1 MKRCVI
7 NVAVG
12 AWYPRGQDRLRASLQ
27 GVGFQGD
34 FVSWRD
40 TWPPGSPPHSAL
52 PYGFKSYAFQQAVS
66 QGYETILWLD
76 CSCWAVRPLEPL
88 FDHIEQE
95 GHVLSREKDPRAQN
109 WEGWTAGQWLKDE
122 ALANLGITRDEAL
135 KVPLIGGCFMG
146 VCLAHE
152 RSRTWLDEFCRFC
165 QDGTTLPGALRNINH
180 CVSEDD
186 RCLGHVADQAV
197 ASICAH
203 RLGMGI
209 TYPPA
214 WRDWARENVDPST
227 VILAAGM

>member
-7 NVAVG
+7 NVAAG

-40 TWPPGSPPHSAL
+40 TWPPGSPPHFAL

-122 ALANLGITRDEAL
+122 ALANLGITRD
-135 KVPLIGGCFMG
+135 V
-146 VCLAHE
+146 
-152 RSRTWLDEFCRFC
+152 TRF
-165 QDGTTLPGALRNINH
+165 R
-180 CVSEDD
+180 
-186 RCLGHVADQAV
+186 ADQAPGHLSDDWPGRRPPDPGAWPV
-197 ASICAH
+197 LAWDNF
-203 RLGMGI
+203 GI
-209 TYPPA
+209 SPP
-214 WRDWARENVDPST
+214 RPSDQT
-227 VILAAGM
+227 SVLKSKPSEL